1 MKVTYDR
8 AGAPVRAGFRESH
21 QRFWDRLAAPGTW
34 WTGAER
40 VAIAREARAAGD
52 CPYCRSRKAAL
63 SPHTVDG
70 SHAAATDL
78 PNAAVEAVHAVMND
92 AARLTRKWYEACL
105 GDGLSDGHYVEI
117 IGTLVALVSIDRFC
131 RGIGVPVHALPAP
144 IPGEP
149 SHYRPGSA
157 GPDEA
162 WVPMVPA
169 DNGGTPE
176 ADLWPAGRT
185 GNVIRAMS
193 LVPGEVRTLNDLSA
207 VHYLPSARV
216 RDPSAS
222 QGSLSRP
229 QMELVAGRVSIL
241 NDCFY

>member
-1 MKVTYDR
+1 MITHEH
-8 AGAPVRAGFRESH
+8 ASAPIRKEFSASH

-40 VAIAREARAAGD
+40 VAIAREARAARH
-52 CPYCRSRKAAL
+52 CPHCQERRAAR
-63 SPHTVDG
+63 SPHTVSG
-70 SHAAATDL
+70 SHATATDL
-78 PNAAVEAVHAVMND
+78 PPAAVEVIHAVMND
-92 AARLTRKWYEACL
+92 AGRLTRKWYKASL
-105 GDGLSDGHYVEI
+105 ADGVSDGQYVEL
-117 IGTLVALVSIDRFC
+117 IGTVVALVSIDQFC
-131 RGIGVPVHALPAP
+131 RGVGVAEHPLPSP
-144 IPGEP
+144 LPGEP
-149 SHYRPGSA
+149 SRYRPAST

-169 DNGGTPE
+169 DNSSTPE

-193 LVPGEVRTLNDLSA
+193 LVPDEVRTLNDLST
-207 VHYLPSARV
+207 VHYLPNARV

-229 QMELVAGRVSIL
+229 QMELVAGKVSIL

>member
-1 MKVTYDR
+1 MITYDHVR
-8 AGAPVRAGFRESH
+8 APVRRGFAESH

-34 WTGAER
+34 WTGKER
-40 VAIAREARAAGD
+40 VAIAREARAVGG
-52 CPYCRSRKAAL
+52 CPYCRERKAAL
-63 SPHTVDG
+63 SPHTVSG

-78 PNAAVEAVHAVMND
+78 PAAAVEVIHAVMND
-92 AARLTRKWYEACL
+92 AGRLTRKWYEARL
-105 GDGLSDGHYVEI
+105 VEGLTDGQYVEI

-131 RGIGVPVHALPAP
+131 RGVGISEHPLPSP
-144 IPGEP
+144 LPGEP
-149 SHYRPGSA
+149 NRYRPASA

-169 DNGGTPE
+169 DNSETPE

-193 LVPGEVRTLNDLSA
+193 LVPDEVRTLGDLSA
-207 VHYLPSARV
+207 VHYLPNTSV
-216 RDPSAS
+216 RDPSAA
-222 QGSLSRP
+222 QGALSRP
-229 QMELVAGRVSIL
+229 QMELIAGRVSIL

>member
-1 MKVTYDR
+1 MTTD
-8 AGAPVRAGFRESH
+8 AG
-21 QRFWDRLAAPGTW
+21 
-34 WTGAER
+34 
-40 VAIAREARAAGD
+40 
-52 CPYCRSRKAAL
+52 
-63 SPHTVDG
+63 
-70 SHAAATDL
+70 
-78 PNAAVEAVHAVMND
+78 
-92 AARLTRKWYEACL
+92 RLTRRWYEARL
-105 GDGLSDGHYVEI
+105 ADGLSDGHYVEI
-117 IGTLVALVSIDRFC
+117 VGTVVSLVSIDRFC
-131 RGIGVPVHALPAP
+131 RGLGTRGHALPAP
-144 IPGEP
+144 LRGAP
-149 SHYRPGSA
+149 SGYRPASA

-169 DNGGTPE
+169 DNAGTSE

-193 LVPGEVRTLNDLSA
+193 LVPDEVRTLGDLSA
-207 VHYLPSARV
+207 VHYLPNERV

>member
-1 MKVTYDR
+1 MISYAQLPAT
-8 AGAPVRAGFRESH
+8 VRPAFAESH

-40 VAIAREARAAGD
+40 VAIAREARTSRS
-52 CPYCRSRKAAL
+52 CSYCRERTTAL
-63 SPHTVDG
+63 SPHPVG
-70 SHAAATDL
+70 GNHAAATDL
-78 PNAAVEAVHAVMND
+78 PPVAVEVIHAVMTD
-92 AARLTRKWYEACL
+92 AGRLTRKWYAARL
-105 GDGLSDGHYVEI
+105 VDGLSDGQYVEI
-117 IGTLVALVSIDRFC
+117 IGTVVALVSIDQFC
-131 RGIGVPVHALPAP
+131 RGLGVREHPLPAP
-144 IPGEP
+144 LPGEP
-149 SHYRPGSA
+149 SRYRPASA
-157 GPDEA
+157 GTDEA

-169 DNGGTPE
+169 DNAGTPE

-193 LVPGEVRTLNDLSA
+193 LVPDEVRTLSDLSA
-207 VHYLPSARV
+207 VHYLPNTRV

-229 QMELVAGRVSIL
+229 QMELIAGRVSVL